1 VSERG
6 LLIRK
11 VLLDHGHLAC
21 DLMTLA
27 ADASLYNAGLTSHP
41 GVNVMLALEDE
52 FDLEFPSGFSS
63 GRRSSSRVKCAR

>member
-1 VSERG
+1 
-6 LLIRK
+6 
-11 VLLDHGHLAC
+11 
-21 DLMTLA
+21 MTLA